1 MTNKCL
7 LLFKKVSVLAIL
19 AVFCGGSDWVVL
31 RPGSSSAAESNGYY
45 MEEMVIPPHGKN
57 DLEYNYT
64 FVATQLWHFRL
75 NLTFKYYRESE
86 SNRFP
91 GEGNYRDETILPTTK
106 WNPEKIGE
114 KFVVSGVLKL
124 KYDWEEYHFM
134 ICKLYITSEETGN
147 NQDIPKK
154 RTFIYPKSV
163 QETIVPSDFP
173 WKRKFCQEV
182 NLQFGGTYSY
192 LGNIHGGVEGHTY
205 LPKYGID
212 GSGFESEYIDPKYG
226 IFPMNYYFLG
236 YGYWG
241 EAMKVDWKKGE
252 LRIYSHVADF
262 NVGKIRYDEELK
274 KYYVSIDVE
283 PLYFKGKTR
292 IAFKNKMYV
301 SADGRECTDKSYRKP
316 NNSYETNKL
325 FLPPNPT
332 SASRTYDCVFK
343 FEDFGQNLSDRFE
356 YSFTVTKTHNLLG
369 PSSYSDFELMEV
381 Y

>member
-1 MTNKCL
+1 MNRGL
-7 LLFKKVSVLAIL
+7 LLFKKVSVLSIL
-19 AVFCGGSDWVVL
+19 AIFCGSSDWIVL
-31 RPGSSSAAESNGYY
+31 RPGSSTKAQNCGYY
-45 MEEMVIPPHGKN
+45 MEEFVVPPHGKN

-64 FVATQLWHFRL
+64 FVATQLWHFQL
-75 NLTFKYYRESE
+75 DVKFKYYRDSE
-86 SNRFP
+86 TITFP
-91 GEGNYRDETILPTTK
+91 GEGNYRDEVILPRTK

-114 KFVVSGVLKL
+114 KFTVAGVFEL
-124 KYDWEEYHFM
+124 KYAWEEYHFM
-134 ICKLYITSEETGN
+134 IAYVYISAEETAN
-147 NQDIPKK
+147 DQDIQKT
-154 RTFIYPKSV
+154 RNFIYPKSV

-173 WKRKFCQEV
+173 WKRKFCQEI
-182 NLQFGGTYSY
+182 NLQFGGTYHY
-192 LGNIHGGVEGHTY
+192 LGNIRGGEQGRVC

-212 GSGFESEYIDPKYG
+212 GSGFKSEYTDPEFG
-226 IFPMNYYFLG
+226 IFPMKYYFLG

-241 EAMKVDWKKGE
+241 EEMKVDWKKGE

-262 NVGKIRYDEELK
+262 NVGKIRYDKELK
-274 KYYVSIDVE
+274 EYYVTIDVV
-283 PLYFKGKTR
+283 PHYTNGRTY

-343 FEDFGQNLSDRFE
+343 LEDFGQNLSDRFE
-356 YSFTVTKTHNLLG
+356 YSFTVTKNHNLLG